1 MPIPTPPP
9 AIERPRRTFTIPKVA
24 RVFAGDPS
32 TVTFAPVTAGLE
44 ISANR
49 AAVTRGGGTDA
60 SLTLELC
67 RRSVVAVDGK
77 EVDWSD
83 SGKADAVSSDWI
95 DATSPQVRLLLSRA
109 FMQVNR
115 PDAATEADFLASGE
129 TKVG

>member
-1 MPIPTPPP
+1 MSMPSPPP
-9 AIERPRRTFTIPKVA
+9 PIERPRRTFKIPKAA
-24 RVFAGDPS
+24 RVFGGDPA

-44 ISANR
+44 IAANR

-83 SGKADAVSSDWI
+83 SGKDGSVSSDWI
-95 DATSPQVRLLLSRA
+95 DATSPQVRQLLSRA
-109 FMQVNR
+109 FMQTNR
-115 PDAATEADFLASGE
+115 ADAATEADFLASGD
-129 TKVG
+129 VQIG